1 MFEMSDKEKMLGEI
15 MGAMI
20 KHKVD
25 TVSNELRFNN
35 MDINSSE
42 VVLAFNACFHEFTFN
57 FMKAL
62 NLVMNGADAEKMGN
76 INEFISIL
84 EGRYL
89 DSEDFRKEIMEE

>member
-1 MFEMSDKEKMLGEI
+1 MFEMSDKEKMLGELV
-15 MGAMI
+15 GAMI

-42 VVLAFNACFHEFTFN
+42 VVLAFYACFHEFTFN

-76 INEFISIL
+76 INEFILIL

-89 DSEDFRKEIMEE
+89 DSQDFQKEIMGE